1 MGSAIYAVEVDE
13 TAAQHY
19 MRRTMRLLLVL
30 SAFLT
35 ALVGLGAVPAAAR
48 PASEVCVSATVR
60 TDRQAPQVVAVSPF
74 EMRAL
79 DRVNFGPLPV
89 AEAPARTIP
98 LYAERLRV

>member
-1 MGSAIYAVEVDE
+1 
-13 TAAQHY
+13 
-19 MRRTMRLLLVL
+19 MRLLLVL

-48 PASEVCVSATVR
+48 PASEISASATVK
-60 TDRQAPQVVAVSPF
+60 TDRQAPRMVVASPH

-89 AEAPARTIP
+89 AMAPARAVP